1 MDRMAEATESGRSGG
16 EVALVTGAAGAL
28 GSEVARVLA
37 GAGRRLVL
45 VDSAASGPRLAQL
58 ATDLGGA
65 VTVSGDITAP
75 ATWSEALP
83 RIERDLGGLP
93 TQAALIAGTYR
104 GGKPLHEETDE
115 VWRTVVS
122 ANLETVYRSLRAL
135 LPSMVARRKG
145 TIVVIGAR
153 PAEQPW
159 TAAGSASYAATKAGV
174 VAMARAVSAEVLE
187 HGVRINAVLPSTMD
201 TPANRA
207 AMPKADPTKWVSLP
221 SAAGL
226 VAFLLGDGAR
236 DVSGAAVPLYG
247 RS

>member
-1 MDRMAEATESGRSGG
+1 MPEAAGGRGSNG
-16 EVALVTGAAGAL
+16 EVALITGAAGAL

-37 GAGRRLVL
+37 GAGHRLVL
-45 VDSAASGPRLAQL
+45 VDAAAGAARLTQL
-58 ATDLGGA
+58 AGELGGA
-65 VTVSGDITAP
+65 VTVASDITSP
-75 ATWSEALP
+75 ATWEEALP
-83 RIERDLGGLP
+83 RIEREVGSLP
-93 TQAALIAGTYR
+93 TRAALIAGTYR
-104 GGKPLHEETDE
+104 GGKPLHEETDD
-115 VWRTVVS
+115 VWRTVVT

-135 LPSMVARRKG
+135 LPSMVARRAG
-145 TIVVIGAR
+145 SIVVIGAR

-174 VAMARAVSAEVLE
+174 VALARAVSAEVLE
-187 HGVRINAVLPSTMD
+187 HGVRVNAVLPSTMD

-207 AMPKADPTKWVSLP
+207 AMPKADPGKWVSLS